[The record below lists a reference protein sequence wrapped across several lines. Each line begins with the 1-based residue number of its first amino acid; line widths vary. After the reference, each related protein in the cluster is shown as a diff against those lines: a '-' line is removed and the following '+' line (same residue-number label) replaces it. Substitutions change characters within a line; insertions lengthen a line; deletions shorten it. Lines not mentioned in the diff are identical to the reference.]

1 MFFFSPNH
9 DCLLNLNMFVSETT
23 WLGYPK
29 LFGYGQNRVRETT
42 LFGVGTKTTWLGLL
56 TKKTQLGI
64 GTKLVLR
71 LGTTMT
77 LLGLGTKG
85 FSNMRYVISE
95 TS

>member
-42 LFGVGTKTTWLGLL
+42 KTTWLGLR
-56 TKKTQLGI
+56 TKQTQLGI
-64 GTKLVLR
+64 GTKLVLC